1 MEGCEHSYA
10 DSEFKLQD
18 MDLGVG
24 LNVDDDS
31 DELNAKM
38 GDISDGTVL
47 GDFVEDDVED
57 HSIEDSFED
66 NDSAEPIINTERYL
80 TTLRTRCS

>member
-31 DELNAKM
+31 DELNGRM
-38 GDISDGTVL
+38 SDIY
-47 GDFVEDDVED
+47 
-57 HSIEDSFED
+57 IR
-66 NDSAEPIINTERYL
+66 RY
-80 TTLRTRCS
+80 SSG